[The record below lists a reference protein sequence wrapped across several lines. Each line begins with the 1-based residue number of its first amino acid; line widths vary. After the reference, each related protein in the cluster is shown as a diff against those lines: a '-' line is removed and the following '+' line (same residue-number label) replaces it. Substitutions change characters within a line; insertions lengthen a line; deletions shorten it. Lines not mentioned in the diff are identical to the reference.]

1 MNFATCCTIAIA
13 GQLILAYP
21 NWIAVLHCIIE
32 NNDMIPS
39 TTTTTQIVV
48 EKSTVPVKAAESI
61 ANILG
66 HNNKPGVQFQVRLGA
81 HRWR

>member
-1 MNFATCCTIAIA
+1 
-13 GQLILAYP
+13 
-21 NWIAVLHCIIE
+21 
-32 NNDMIPS
+32 MIPS

-66 HNNKPGVQFQVRLGA
+66 HNNKPGVQFQVRRGGHRIQEKKTKIRTPIRTSFIYCSA
-81 HRWR
+81 HYDYKMFRK